1 MKIFE
6 NQQQYALYK
15 LTELLIKA
23 KFEEK
28 KTGKVIYVRK
38 TQAYK
43 DLINLIKEVWGEEIE
58 K

>member
-1 MKIFE
+1 MQRSDNLPQF
-6 NQQQYALYK
+6 ALYK

-28 KTGKVIYVRK
+28 ETGKVIYVKK
-38 TQAYK
+38 TQAYQ
-43 DLINLIKEVWGEEIE
+43 DLINLIKEVWNEEF